1 MLTVILEWL
10 DWYVFQF
17 VSVLFVS
24 VCVCEYVC
32 VCIFVWVCENSVS
45 VAVGV
50 LSDKYIDEEKMRGI
64 FFSYIG

>member
-1 MLTVILEWL
+1 M
-10 DWYVFQF
+10 FHF

-24 VCVCEYVC
+24 VCEYVC

-50 LSDKYIDEEKMRGI
+50 LSDKYIDEEKMRG
-64 FFSYIG
+64 FSYIG